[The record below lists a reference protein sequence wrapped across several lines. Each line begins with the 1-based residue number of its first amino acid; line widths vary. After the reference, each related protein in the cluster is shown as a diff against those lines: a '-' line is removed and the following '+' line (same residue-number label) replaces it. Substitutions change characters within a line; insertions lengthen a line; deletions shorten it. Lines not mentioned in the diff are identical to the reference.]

1 VYIYARVIKRGKRGA
16 TSDGGERFLL
26 LFSVGKWKS
35 TKQKSDFRC
44 PDGLRTSREY
54 KRNEDDDDED
64 DDGDFIGNV

>member
-1 VYIYARVIKRGKRGA
+1 V
-16 TSDGGERFLL
+16 TLP
-26 LFSVGKWKS
+26 
-35 TKQKSDFRC
+35 C

>member
-1 VYIYARVIKRGKRGA
+1 MYIYARVIKRGKRGA

-35 TKQKSDFRC
+35 TKQKSDSSAVRT
-44 PDGLRTSREY
+44 DYVLREN

-64 DDGDFIGNV
+64 DGDFIGNV

>member
-1 VYIYARVIKRGKRGA
+1 VQRLTAERDFFSFSLWGNGNPQNKRV
-16 TSDGGERFLL
+16 TLP
-26 LFSVGKWKS
+26 
-35 TKQKSDFRC
+35 C